1 MFSQKERVN
10 KTAFPIVLREG
21 RTANSDHLSLKYI
34 EEKEA
39 KKGEKNRYS
48 FVVSA
53 KVSRLAVDRN
63 LLKRRGR
70 YIIRKHSNKIKTPI
84 SCVFFFKSGADKLN
98 FDELEKEFL
107 IILARAR
114 II

>member
-10 KTAFPIVLREG
+10 KTAFPILLREG

-34 EEKEA
+34 ENKDA
-39 KKGEKNRYS
+39 KAGQGNRYS

-53 KVSRLAVDRN
+53 KVSKLAVDRN

-70 YIIRKHSNKIKTPI
+70 YIIRKYSTKIKTPI
-84 SCVFFFKSGADKLN
+84 SCVFFFKSGSNKLD
-98 FDELEKEFL
+98 FSQLEKEFL